1 MIAMLASVRTVD
13 EALIAAAAG
22 VGFIDLKEPRSGALG
37 GLCTAR
43 IGEIVGELRGA
54 HPALPISAT
63 IGDHAADAAD
73 EIVTRVAEVGACGVD
88 YVKVG
93 IVGADPRARSALLSR
108 LAALP
113 WAVVP
118 VFIADHG
125 LDFEAIEA
133 ACAQPFPA
141 LMIDTEDKGS
151 GSLFDCVALATLA
164 HFVRRVR
171 GAGKLAGL
179 SGALRL
185 HHLPQLL
192 EVAPDFAGFRGAL
205 CDGARTGALD
215 GDKVRDVAAALRGEA
230 QAAAQVCA
238 V

>member
-22 VGFIDLKEPRSGALG
+22 AAFIDLKEPRGGALG
-37 GLCTAR
+37 GLSTTR
-43 IGEIVGELRGA
+43 IGEIVGALRGA

-63 IGDHAADAAD
+63 IGDHAADEAD
-73 EIVTRVAEVGACGVD
+73 AIVARVAEVGDCSVD

-93 IVGADPRARSALLSR
+93 IVGADPHARSALVSR
-108 LAALP
+108 LAAMP

-118 VFIADHG
+118 VFIADRG

-133 ACAQPFPA
+133 ACALPFPA
-141 LMIDTEDKGS
+141 LMIDTEDKCA
-151 GSLFDCVALATLA
+151 GSLFDCVPPATLVR
-164 HFVRRVR
+164 FVSRTRE
-171 GAGKLAGL
+171 AGKLAGL

-192 EVAPDFAGFRGAL
+192 ALAPDFAGFRGAL

-215 GDKVRDVAAALRGEA
+215 GDKVRDVAAALHGEA
-230 QAAAQVCA
+230 QVVHPCTA
-238 V
+238 